1 VAVKADFALLPTLMP
16 KLMFHAQLR
25 IRTLVGL
32 ALNYTVASANRNNAG
47 VMNKFSIVTRI
58 GIALSAMVGLTI
70 LTLLAS
76 YWLSEKAD
84 HDALAINVAG
94 SLRYQAYQYSW
105 HIMHSPEKAEAVAQ
119 ALNESWNHNV
129 FNRFQH
135 EQSALTDLYRTT
147 QESWQSFQ
155 QRVDSGEIP
164 ANRLM
169 AEIEPQID
177 QINAFVTAIQQ
188 DAETRIRSI
197 RSIQVLSLFASIGL
211 AFVIFYWLRTRVRYP
226 LEVLTQAARRI
237 GQGDFTARVKH
248 PMKDELGVLAGTLN
262 KMNEAIGF
270 MYGNLEKR
278 VDEQTKAIQK
288 SNIRLQFLYDT
299 ARMII
304 EHSPGYHDFTEI
316 VNGLKRASEV
326 DDIELCLITEAGN
339 KPYLQVQ
346 PIGAPFDPCEGVDC
360 SQCVNAGAGV
370 SIQDNQ
376 RIYRFAIERENHS
389 YGVLVARCPLSE
401 QLNDWQQ
408 QLIQSVADQLAVAL
422 SLKQEEEQ
430 VRRLA
435 LIQERTVIAREL
447 HDSLAQALSYLKI
460 QVTRLNK
467 AIEKDNREVI
477 EDVVEELKEGLNAAY
492 RQLRELLTTFR
503 LKVDGAGL
511 LHALQTTMKQFGE
524 QSDIAF
530 RLDYQ
535 LENTPLV
542 PHEEIHLLQII
553 REACQNTIHHSQGS
567 DVVVR
572 LSQDDQETIHLSI
585 EDNGIGIPENAEK
598 LNHYGLAIMQERSRH
613 LGGKISIQRREVGG
627 TGVYFEFTPQYIL
640 ERQSE
645 PYPA

>member
-1 VAVKADFALLPTLMP
+1 
-16 KLMFHAQLR
+16 
-25 IRTLVGL
+25 
-32 ALNYTVASANRNNAG
+32 
-47 VMNKFSIVTRI
+47 MNKFSIVTRI
-58 GIALSAMVGLTI
+58 GIALSAMVALTI

-105 HIMHSPEKAEAVAQ
+105 HALHDPENAASVAN
-119 ALNESWNHNV
+119 ALNESWNHHV
-129 FNRFQH
+129 FNRFKI
-135 EQSALTDLYRTT
+135 EDNELTDLYN
-147 QESWQSFQ
+147 ESMASWQAFQ
-155 QRVDSGEIP
+155 QQVTTGEISSEQLI
-164 ANRLM
+164 A
-169 AEIEPQID
+169 AIDPQID
-177 QINAFVTAIQQ
+177 QINEFVTAIQQ
-188 DAETRIRSI
+188 DAEQRIRSI

-211 AFVIFYWLRTRVRYP
+211 ALIIFYWLRTRVRYP
-226 LEVLTQAARRI
+226 LEVLTHAARRI

-278 VDEQTKAIQK
+278 VDEQTQAIQK

-299 ARMII
+299 ARTII
-304 EHSPGYHDFTEI
+304 EHSPGYHDFTAI
-316 VNGLKRASEV
+316 INGLKQASEV

-346 PIGAPFDPCEGVDC
+346 PIGAPIDPCEGVDC
-360 SQCVNAGAGV
+360 SQCVNAGGGV
-370 SIQDNQ
+370 SVMDGL
-376 RIYRFAIERENHS
+376 RIYRFPIDREDHN
-389 YGVLVARCPLSE
+389 YGVLVARCPASQQLS
-401 QLNDWQQ
+401 DWQQ

-467 AIEKDNREVI
+467 AIEKDNRDVI
-477 EDVVEELKEGLNAAY
+477 EDVSKELKEGLNAAY

-503 LKVDGAGL
+503 LKVDGAGM
-511 LHALQTTMKQFGE
+511 LHALQTTIKQFND
-524 QSDIAF
+524 QSDVAF

-535 LENTPLV
+535 LESTPLV

-553 REACQNTIHHSQGS
+553 REACQNAIHHSQGT
-567 DVVVR
+567 DVVVK
-572 LSQDDQETIHLSI
+572 LAQDENNGIHLSI
-585 EDNGIGIPENAEK
+585 EDNGVGIPENAEK

-613 LGGKISIQRREVGG
+613 LGGDISIKRRVVGG

-640 ERQSE
+640 ERQDA
-645 PYPA
+645 PTTA

>member
-1 VAVKADFALLPTLMP
+1 
-16 KLMFHAQLR
+16 
-25 IRTLVGL
+25 
-32 ALNYTVASANRNNAG
+32 
-47 VMNKFSIVTRI
+47 MNKFSIVTRI
-58 GIALSAMVGLTI
+58 GIALSAMVALTI

-105 HIMHSPEKAEAVAQ
+105 HAMHDPENAATVAA
-119 ALNESWNHNV
+119 ALNESWNHHV
-129 FNRFQH
+129 FNRFKI
-135 EQSALTDLYRTT
+135 EDNELTDLYT
-147 QESWQSFQ
+147 QSMASWQAFQ
-155 QRVDSGEIP
+155 QQVATGEISSVQLV
-164 ANRLM
+164 A
-169 AEIEPQID
+169 AIGPQID
-177 QINAFVTAIQQ
+177 QINEFVTAIQQ
-188 DAETRIRSI
+188 DAEQRIRSI

-211 AFVIFYWLRTRVRYP
+211 ALVIFYWLRTRVRYP

-278 VDEQTKAIQK
+278 VDEQTQAIQK

-299 ARMII
+299 ARTII
-304 EHSPGYHDFTEI
+304 EHSPGYHDFTAI

-346 PIGAPFDPCEGVDC
+346 PIGAPIDPCEGVDC
-360 SQCVNAGAGV
+360 SQCVNAGGGV
-370 SIQDNQ
+370 SVMDGL
-376 RIYRFAIERENHS
+376 RIYRFPIDREDHN
-389 YGVLVARCPLSE
+389 YGVLVARCPTSE
-401 QLNDWQQ
+401 QLSDWQQ

-477 EDVVEELKEGLNAAY
+477 EDVSKELKEGLNAAY

-503 LKVDGAGL
+503 LKVDGAGM
-511 LHALQTTMKQFGE
+511 LHALQTTMKQFND

-535 LENTPLV
+535 LESTPLV

-553 REACQNTIHHSQGS
+553 REACQNAIHHSQGT
-567 DVVVR
+567 DVVVK
-572 LSQDDQETIHLSI
+572 LAQDENNGIRLSI
-585 EDNGIGIPENAEK
+585 EDNGVGIPENAEK

-613 LGGKISIQRREVGG
+613 LGGDITIKRRVVGG

-640 ERQSE
+640 ERQDA
-645 PYPA
+645 PTTA

>member
-1 VAVKADFALLPTLMP
+1 
-16 KLMFHAQLR
+16 
-25 IRTLVGL
+25 
-32 ALNYTVASANRNNAG
+32 
-47 VMNKFSIVTRI
+47 MNKFSIVTRI
-58 GIALSAMVGLTI
+58 GIALSAMVALTI
-70 LTLLAS
+70 VTLLAS

-105 HIMHSPEKAEAVAQ
+105 HVMHSPEQAPAIVQ
-119 ALNESWNHNV
+119 ALNDSWHHQV
-129 FNRFQH
+129 FNRFEH
-135 EQSALTDLYRTT
+135 EQSALTERYLQTRTD
-147 QESWQSFQ
+147 WQAFQ
-155 QRVDSGEIP
+155 TRVEQGAIP
-164 ANRLM
+164 ANQLM
-169 AEIEPQID
+169 LEIQPQID
-177 QINAFVTAIQQ
+177 QINAFVSAIQQ
-188 DAETRIRSI
+188 DAEQRIRSI
-197 RSIQVLSLFASIGL
+197 RSIQVLSLFSSIGL

-278 VDEQTKAIQK
+278 VDEQTQAIQK
-288 SNIRLQFLYDT
+288 SNVRLQFLYDT

-304 EHSPGYHDFTEI
+304 EHSPGYHDFTAI
-316 VNGLKRASEV
+316 VNGLKTAAEV

-346 PIGAPFDPCEGVDC
+346 PIGTLEDPCEGVNC
-360 SQCVNAGAGV
+360 SQCVNAGSGV
-370 SIQDNQ
+370 SVQDGL
-376 RIYRFAIERENHS
+376 RIYRFSIERENHN
-389 YGVLVARCPLSE
+389 YGVLVARCPIGE
-401 QLNDWQQ
+401 QLSDWQQ

-477 EDVVEELKEGLNAAY
+477 EDVAEELKEGLNSAY

-511 LHALQTTMKQFGE
+511 LHALQTTLKQFGE
-524 QSDIAF
+524 QSEIAF

-535 LENTPLV
+535 LESTPLV

-553 REACQNTIHHSQGS
+553 REACQNAIHHSKGS
-567 DVVVR
+567 DVVVQ
-572 LSQDDQETIHLSI
+572 LTQDENNGIHLSI
-585 EDNGIGIPENAEK
+585 EDNGVGIPEHAEK

-613 LGGKISIQRREVGG
+613 LGGHIEIKRREQGG

-640 ERQSE
+640 ERKSE
-645 PYPA
+645 PHPA

>member
-1 VAVKADFALLPTLMP
+1 MKNL
-16 KLMFHAQLR
+16 
-25 IRTLVGL
+25 
-32 ALNYTVASANRNNAG
+32 
-47 VMNKFSIVTRI
+47 SIVTRI

-70 LTLLAS
+70 VTLLAS

-84 HDALAINVAG
+84 HDALAINIAG
-94 SLRYQAYQYSW
+94 SLRYQAYQYTLQV
-105 HIMHSPEKAEAVAQ
+105 MYAPEQAEAVAAQ
-119 ALNESWNHNV
+119 LAASWDHDV
-129 FNRFQH
+129 FKRFQH
-135 EQSALTDLYRTT
+135 EQSDLA
-147 QESWQSFQ
+147 QQFQNSKAQWQAFQ
-155 QRVDSGEIP
+155 RQIANHEIP
-164 ANRLM
+164 HEQLM
-169 AEIEPQID
+169 SAIKPQIAH
-177 QINAFVTAIQQ
+177 INQVVTAIQQ
-188 DAETRIRSI
+188 DAEARIRSI
-197 RSIQVLSLFASIGL
+197 RSIQVVSLFSSIGL
-211 AFVIFYWLRTRVRYP
+211 ALVIFYWLRTRVRYP

-248 PMKDELGVLAGTLN
+248 PMRDELGVLASTLN
-262 KMNEAIGF
+262 KMNEAIGH

-278 VDEQTKAIQK
+278 VAEQTQAIQK
-288 SNIRLQFLYDT
+288 SNIRLQFLYET
-299 ARMII
+299 ARTII
-304 EHSPGYHDFTEI
+304 EHSPGYHDFTTI
-316 VNGLKRASEV
+316 VNGLKHAAEV

-346 PIGAPFDPCEGVDC
+346 PSGAPFDPCEGVDC
-360 SQCVNAGAGV
+360 SQCVTACAGV
-370 SIQDNQ
+370 SIEGDK
-376 RIYRFAIERENHS
+376 RIYRFSIVRENHS
-389 YGVLVARCPLSE
+389 YGVVVARCYRTE
-401 QLNDWQQ
+401 QLSDWQQ

-477 EDVVEELKEGLNAAY
+477 EDVAEELKQGLNAAY

-511 LHALQTTMKQFGE
+511 LHALQTTIQQFSE
-524 QSDIAF
+524 QSDLTF

-535 LENTPLV
+535 LESTPLV

-553 REACQNTIHHSQGS
+553 REACQNAIHHSHGT
-567 DVVVR
+567 DVVVH
-572 LSQDDQETIHLSI
+572 LSQDDDNGIHLSI
-585 EDNGIGIPENAEK
+585 EDNGVGIPENAEK

-613 LGGKISIQRREVGG
+613 LGGHLSIQRRQKGG

-640 ERQSE
+640 ERKAE

>member
-1 VAVKADFALLPTLMP
+1 
-16 KLMFHAQLR
+16 
-25 IRTLVGL
+25 
-32 ALNYTVASANRNNAG
+32 
-47 VMNKFSIVTRI
+47 MNKFSIVTRI
-58 GIALSAMVGLTI
+58 GIALSAMVALTI

-105 HIMHSPEKAEAVAQ
+105 HVMHSPEQAPAVAQ
-119 ALNESWNHNV
+119 ALQDSWNHSV
-129 FNRFQH
+129 FNRFEH
-135 EQSALTDLYRTT
+135 EQSELTALYQNT
-147 QESWQSFQ
+147 QADWLAFQ
-155 QRVDSGEIP
+155 QRVEQGVIP
-164 ANRLM
+164 ANNLM
-169 AEIEPQID
+169 VEIQPQID
-177 QINAFVTAIQQ
+177 QINTFVSAIQQ
-188 DAETRIRSI
+188 DAEQRIRSI
-197 RSIQVLSLFASIGL
+197 RSIQVLSLFTSIGL

-248 PMKDELGVLAGTLN
+248 PMKDELGVLASTLN

-278 VDEQTKAIQK
+278 VDEQTRAIQQ
-288 SNIRLQFLYDT
+288 SNVRLQFLYDT

-316 VNGLKRASEV
+316 VNGLKVASEV

-346 PIGAPFDPCEGVDC
+346 PVGAPEDPCEGVDC
-360 SQCVNAGAGV
+360 SQCVNAGGGV
-370 SIQDNQ
+370 SVQDGQ
-376 RIYRFAIERENHS
+376 RIYRFTIEREDHN
-389 YGVLVARCPLSE
+389 YGVVVARCPVSE
-401 QLNDWQQ
+401 QISDWQQ
-408 QLIQSVADQLAVAL
+408 QVIQSVADQLAVAL

-477 EDVVEELKEGLNAAY
+477 EDVAEELKEGLNAAY

-511 LHALQTTMKQFGE
+511 LHALQTTIRQFSE
-524 QSDIAF
+524 QSNIAF

-535 LENTPLV
+535 LESTPLV

-553 REACQNTIHHSQGS
+553 REACQNAIHHSQGS
-567 DVVVR
+567 DVVVQ
-572 LSQDDQETIHLSI
+572 LSQDAENGIHLSI
-585 EDNGIGIPENAEK
+585 EDNGVGIPENAEK

-613 LGGKISIQRREVGG
+613 LGGNIRIERRAKGG

-645 PYPA
+645 PHPA

>member
-1 VAVKADFALLPTLMP
+1 
-16 KLMFHAQLR
+16 
-25 IRTLVGL
+25 
-32 ALNYTVASANRNNAG
+32 
-47 VMNKFSIVTRI
+47 MNKFSIVTRI
-58 GIALSAMVGLTI
+58 GIALSAMVALTI

-94 SLRYQAYQYSW
+94 SLRYQAYEYSW
-105 HIMHSPEKAEAVAQ
+105 HIMHSPEQAPAVAQ
-119 ALNESWNHNV
+119 ALNDSWHHSV
-129 FNRFQH
+129 FNRFEH
-135 EQSALTDLYRTT
+135 EHTELTELYRNTHADWLT
-147 QESWQSFQ
+147 FQ
-155 QRVDSGEIP
+155 QQVENGQIP
-164 ANRLM
+164 ANQLM
-169 AEIEPQID
+169 VAIQPQID
-177 QINAFVTAIQQ
+177 QINRFVSAIQQ
-188 DAETRIRSI
+188 DAEQRIRSI

-278 VDEQTKAIQK
+278 VDEQTQAIQK

-316 VNGLKRASEV
+316 VNGLKTASEV

-346 PIGAPFDPCEGVDC
+346 PIGAIEDPCEGVDC
-360 SQCVNAGAGV
+360 SQCVNAGGGV
-370 SIQDNQ
+370 SVQDGL
-376 RIYRFAIERENHS
+376 RIYRFTIERENHN
-389 YGVLVARCPLSE
+389 YGVVVARCPVSE
-401 QLNDWQQ
+401 QINDWQQ

-477 EDVVEELKEGLNAAY
+477 EDVAEELKEGLNAAY

-511 LHALQTTMKQFGE
+511 LQALQTTIKQFSD
-524 QSDIAF
+524 QSDISF

-535 LENTPLV
+535 LESTPLV

-553 REACQNTIHHSQGS
+553 REACQNAIHHSQGS
-567 DVVVR
+567 DVVVQ
-572 LSQDDQETIHLSI
+572 LSQDDEHGIHLSI
-585 EDNGIGIPENAEK
+585 EDNGVGIPENAEK

-613 LGGKISIQRREVGG
+613 LGGHITIQRRQQGG

-640 ERQSE
+640 ERKTE